1 MNVDARSRFAMAR
14 IDVLQYLALSL
25 LLCRSLA
32 FVVDPW
38 ARGTR
43 ATRLAATRYGPPP
56 GDSRSAKKIGHVVPS
71 DGAENSDHEDA
82 RLKQE
87 LQDFLEVVVAASDPT
102 HLPSILSRNMDLV
115 LRASAGP
122 AGIRAVEAAMRGIQE
137 RHGDDAAG
145 LASQALDTILTGAE
159 AFVENAHQLDSQ
171 NKQLLGKVV
180 RLLADKT
187 LSDRAREG
195 ALDALL
201 EREVDSF
208 TPGFLRYVEGE
219 CDRIAAAPK
228 LSPESSRLLEILR
241 LVQARVVEELGRDMG
256 EAAQVL
262 GQLIGYE
269 SKSERLAVLDAGL
282 AVRGLA
288 FAEEM
293 LSLAEEALDGFS
305 RVPGGADPDLFACVN
320 DIRDRLRFHID
331 KERDFQ

>member
-1 MNVDARSRFAMAR
+1 MPVTRTTRSR
-14 IDVLQYLALSL
+14 L
-25 LLCRSLA
+25 
-32 FVVDPW
+32 
-38 ARGTR
+38 T
-43 ATRLAATRYGPPP
+43 ATRYGPPP
-56 GDSRSAKKIGHVVPS
+56 GDGSVKVDLRDVDDAESRGGHGG
-71 DGAENSDHEDA
+71 DDA
-82 RLKQE
+82 RLEQE
-87 LQDFLEVVVAASDPT
+87 LREFLEKVVSASDPS

-115 LRASAGP
+115 LRASSGP
-122 AGIRAVEAAMRGIQE
+122 GGIRAVEAAMRGIQE
-137 RHGDDAAG
+137 RHGDGAAE
-145 LASQALDTILTGAE
+145 LANQALDTILTGAE

-171 NKQLLGKVV
+171 NKELLGKIV

-187 LSDRAREG
+187 LTDRSRED
-195 ALDALL
+195 ALDSLL

-241 LVQARVVEELGRDMG
+241 LVQTRVVEELGRDMG
-256 EAAQVL
+256 EAAQALV
-262 GQLIGYE
+262 QLIGYE

-282 AVRGLA
+282 AVRGLD

-293 LSLAEEALDGFS
+293 LSLTEEALDGFTS
-305 RVPGGADPDLFACVN
+305 VPGGVDSELLVCVN